1 MKVSRARAEE
11 NRRTVVDAAG
21 RLFREHGFDG
31 VGLNELMRAAGL
43 THGGF
48 YKQFKSKQDLAVEA
62 CDSLLAGSAE
72 RWQRVA
78 TQAGGEAFPVL
89 VRRYL
94 SAAHRDRRADGC
106 AFAAL
111 GPDVARQ
118 DGGLRRSFEAGLGA
132 HLAVLDETMH
142 GAPQPAPSNG
152 ALAALSTMVGALLL
166 SRMVEDDTLS
176 RRILDAAAGALLDAP
191 ASTASST

>member
-1 MKVSRARAEE
+1 MKVSRAQAEE

-31 VGLNELMRAAGL
+31 VGLNDLMRAAGL

-62 CDSLLAGSAE
+62 SDSLLAASAE
-72 RWQRVA
+72 GWRRVSA
-78 TQAGGEAFPVL
+78 EAGADAFPAL

-111 GPDVARQ
+111 GPEVTRQ
-118 DGGLRRSFEAGLGA
+118 DAGLRRSFESGLGA
-132 HLAVLDETMH
+132 HLAVLDETLH
-142 GAPQPAPSNG
+142 GAPRPAPSDA

-166 SRMVEDDTLS
+166 SRMVDDDTLS
-176 RRILDAAAGALLDAP
+176 RRILDAATGALLDAP
-191 ASTASST
+191 APPAP